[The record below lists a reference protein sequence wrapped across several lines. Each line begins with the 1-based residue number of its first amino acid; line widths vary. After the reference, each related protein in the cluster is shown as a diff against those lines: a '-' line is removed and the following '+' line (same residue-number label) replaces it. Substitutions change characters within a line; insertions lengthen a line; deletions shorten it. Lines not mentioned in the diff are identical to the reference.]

1 MFTHLRSR
9 GQRKSSSEAMI
20 KHVAAACMF
29 AVVQEDTGT
38 SNRQLQKLLG
48 ISLHQIKTAR
58 QNASDMIENE
68 RLELSL
74 DRKQRSDCVR
84 DKLKPYVFNFLK
96 DDEFTR
102 LDTNQPL
109 VDVVDPRTGEI
120 VAEHTRIWHDVN
132 KHQQRRSFLESTY
145 YFDFQRDND
154 GATAVSKDIWGD
166 VLAQI
171 GIFVL
176 F

>member
-1 MFTHLRSR
+1 M
-9 GQRKSSSEAMI
+9 

-120 VAEHTRIWHDVN
+120 VAEHTRI
-132 KHQQRRSFLESTY
+132 
-145 YFDFQRDND
+145 
-154 GATAVSKDIWGD
+154 
-166 VLAQI
+166 
-171 GIFVL
+171 
-176 F
+176 